1 MNKDQSHTSPDSR
14 NVLVRDLVRRHQSR
28 NLPVVR
34 RTTGIDDLV
43 KAMEWFRH
51 SRILYVVDEDDMLLG
66 VISLKSLVRHV
77 FHHSHDCEVHPRDLM
92 RILTTEGAEDLMS
105 DFVCKAGM
113 DERISHVLE
122 RMIDKGVEEIPV
134 VDEEMKVISD
144 VTMIDLLRAVTK
156 EGRAES

>member
-1 MNKDQSHTSPDSR
+1 MKKNHSA
-14 NVLVRDLVRRHQSR
+14 L
-28 NLPVVR
+28 
-34 RTTGIDDLV
+34 
-43 KAMEWFRH
+43 AMAIATA
-51 SRILYVVDEDDMLLG
+51 SLLG
-66 VISLKSLVRHV
+66 T
-77 FHHSHDCEVHPRDLM
+77 FQPLM
-92 RILTTEGAEDLMS
+92 AQDDEGAEDLMS